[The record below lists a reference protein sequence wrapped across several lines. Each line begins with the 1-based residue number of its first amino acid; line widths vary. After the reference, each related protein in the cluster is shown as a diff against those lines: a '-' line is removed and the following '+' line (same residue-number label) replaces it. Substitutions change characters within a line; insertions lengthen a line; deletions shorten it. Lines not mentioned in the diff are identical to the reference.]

1 MELPAAGEHVFAVE
15 GIEKKRIRKGKIEY
29 LVKWR
34 GWSPKYNTWE
44 PEENILDPRL
54 LLAFQHR
61 ERQEQLMGYR
71 KRGPKP
77 KHLLL
82 QVPSFARRSSIPAG
96 FEDTS
101 PDVEDIPKSDHIQVQ
116 RPQPQQYQLNS
127 KKHHQYQPSSQEVPA
142 DQLTNSKKKY
152 IYQLNS
158 KKHHHY
164 EPDPNMYD
172 TQASR
177 LKKVVKVQEAGNKP
191 ANPGW
196 NLPLALQ
203 QKWVRD
209 KDTGC
214 LSKVKELAVE
224 VRKPVPKEGVS
235 EHALKPDPKDATL
248 PSSVSSKMKIIK
260 NKNKNGRIVIV
271 MSKYMDS
278 HKVHGAKGKHGES
291 SNGEKIQSGGE
302 NNEGHRTKIV
312 ENGIPKEICGSSSL
326 PAADHPQ
333 KCSPKDRHF
342 FKPSPSTAEEYNT
355 EVARGQADL
364 PDDLPLQ
371 LTASSPS
378 TSWPADANIP
388 TPTIMDHIKIPS
400 YSSSRKR
407 KLSNPVDER
416 TVSKSCLTSRSLSVP
431 SAGVDPPQEKPMDL
445 HCSGRSS
452 TYAYDAMDCGDQEE
466 PIDLSCPKTK
476 RLTEPETQ
484 PELLTQTEPQP
495 ELVKQPELQS
505 ELVKQPE
512 LQPELVKQP
521 EPQPELVK
529 QPELQ
534 PELVK
539 QPEPQPEL
547 VKQPEPQPELVKQP
561 ELQPELVKQPEL
573 QPELQKQPEPQLEL
587 VKEPELQPE
596 LVKQPEPQ
604 LELVKQPELQPELQK
619 QPELQPE
626 LVKQPEPQPEL
637 QARPV
642 DKDVPEDTQ
651 KSSKAGPAEKI
662 RPFMGNII
670 ITDITTNSLTVT
682 FKEYVSF

>member
-54 LLAFQHR
+54 LVAFQYR

-96 FEDTS
+96 LEDAS
-101 PDVEDIPKSDHIQVQ
+101 ADADDSPKSDAVPVQ
-116 RPQPQQYQLNS
+116 RSQPQQYQLNS
-127 KKHHQYQPSSQEVPA
+127 KKHHQYQPSSQEVPVE
-142 DQLTNSKKKY
+142 QLANSKKKY

-172 TQASR
+172 AQASK
-177 LKKVVKVQEAGNKP
+177 LKKVVKVQEAASKP

-214 LSKVKELAVE
+214 LSKVKEQAVE
-224 VRKPVPKEGVS
+224 GRKAAPKDAES
-235 EHALKPDPKDATL
+235 EQALKADPKDATL
-248 PSSVSSKMKIIK
+248 PSSVGSKMKIIK

-271 MSKYMDS
+271 MSKYMDGN
-278 HKVHGAKGKHGES
+278 KVHGAKGKHGES
-291 SNGEKIQSGGE
+291 SSGGE
-302 NNEGHRTKIV
+302 KTPNGLASPSNPAHRTKMA
-312 ENGIPKEICGSSSL
+312 ENGLPKEICGSSSL

-371 LTASSPS
+371 LTASSPP
-378 TSWPADANIP
+378 TSWPADGNIP
-388 TPTIMDHIKIPS
+388 TSTIIEHIRIPS
-400 YSSSRKR
+400 YPSSRKR
-407 KLSNPVDER
+407 KLAEPADER
-416 TVSKSCLTSRSLSVP
+416 RVSKTLLATRSL
-431 SAGVDPPQEKPMDL
+431 GVSGTVLSPPQDKPMDL
-445 HCSGRSS
+445 HCTGRIA
-452 TYAYDAMDCGDQEE
+452 AYDAADRGGGQEE
-466 PIDLSCPKTK
+466 PMDLSCPKTK
-476 RLTEPETQ
+476 RQTEPETRA
-484 PELLTQTEPQP
+484 EPAP
-495 ELVKQPELQS
+495 R
-505 ELVKQPE
+505 
-512 LQPELVKQP
+512 P
-521 EPQPELVK
+521 EPQPELDP
-529 QPELQ
+529 QPERAPRLEPQ
-534 PELVK
+534 TETAA
-539 QPEPQPEL
+539 QPEPSP
-547 VKQPEPQPELVKQP
+547 PTP
-561 ELQPELVKQPEL
+561 
-573 QPELQKQPEPQLEL
+573 
-587 VKEPELQPE
+587 
-596 LVKQPEPQ
+596 
-604 LELVKQPELQPELQK
+604 
-619 QPELQPE
+619 
-626 LVKQPEPQPEL
+626 
-637 QARPV
+637 AAPV
-642 DKDVPEDTQ
+642 ASEDTPQ
-651 KSSKAGPAEKI
+651 KTKAALAKKI
-662 RPFMGNII
+662 SPFMGNII
-670 ITDITTNSLTVT
+670 ITDVTTNSLTVT

>member
-54 LLAFQHR
+54 LVAFQHR

-96 FEDTS
+96 FEDTCH
-101 PDVEDIPKSDHIQVQ
+101 DAEVGLKSDPVQVQ

-142 DQLTNSKKKY
+142 DQLTNGKKKF

-177 LKKVVKVQEAGNKP
+177 LKEVVKVQEPACKQ

-224 VRKPVPKEGVS
+224 VGKPAVKEPES
-235 EHALKPDPKDATL
+235 EHVLKPNPKDTAL
-248 PSSVSSKMKIIK
+248 PSATSSKMKIIK

-278 HKVHGAKGKHGES
+278 NKVHGAKGKHGES
-291 SNGEKIQSGGE
+291 SSEEKLQNTKPSE
-302 NNEGHRTKIV
+302 NNPAHRTKMV
-312 ENGIPKEICGSSSL
+312 EHPENGIPKEICNGSSL
-326 PAADHPQ
+326 PAAEHPI

-342 FKPSPSTAEEYNT
+342 SKPSPSTAEEYNT

-364 PDDLPLQ
+364 PEDHPLQ
-371 LTASSPS
+371 LTTSSPPM
-378 TSWPADANIP
+378 SWAVDTNIP
-388 TPTIMDHIKIPS
+388 TPTAVDQIRIPS
-400 YSSSRKR
+400 FTSDRKR
-407 KLSNPVDER
+407 KLSDPVDDR
-416 TVSKSCLTSRSLSVP
+416 SVSKVYLNSRSFSVP
-431 SAGVDPPQEKPMDL
+431 STVATPPQDKPMDL
-445 HCSGRSS
+445 HCSGRRLGS
-452 TYAYDAMDCGDQEE
+452 TCTYEAADAGSQEE
-466 PIDLSCPKTK
+466 PMDLSCPKTK
-476 RLTEPETQ
+476 RQVEPE
-484 PELLTQTEPQP
+484 
-495 ELVKQPELQS
+495 V
-505 ELVKQPE
+505 
-512 LQPELVKQP
+512 QP
-521 EPQPELVK
+521 EPAPA
-529 QPELQ
+529 
-534 PELVK
+534 
-539 QPEPQPEL
+539 PEPE
-547 VKQPEPQPELVKQP
+547 
-561 ELQPELVKQPEL
+561 
-573 QPELQKQPEPQLEL
+573 
-587 VKEPELQPE
+587 
-596 LVKQPEPQ
+596 
-604 LELVKQPELQPELQK
+604 
-619 QPELQPE
+619 
-626 LVKQPEPQPEL
+626 
-637 QARPV
+637 PV
-642 DKDVPEDTQ
+642 DGDTSPVMEDTE
-651 KSSKAGPAEKI
+651 KSTEKSEDEAPI
-662 RPFMGNII
+662 KEISPFMGNII